1 MAVKNGIKD
10 TLECISLNIYAGDQF
25 NSVVYDYSQKPFKDT
40 FQLMNN
46 RVNLPKEYEYVPFL
60 NEDKP

>member
-40 FQLMNN
+40 FRLKDN
-46 RVNLPKEYEYVPFL
+46 RVNLPMEYEYVPFL
-60 NEDKP
+60 KHDEP